1 MRLGYFA
8 MPLHPPGAD
17 PAQTLDDDLEQLAF
31 LDRLG
36 YEERERS
43 MTLLKEHVLRRLE
56 ARP

>member
-17 PAQTLDDDLEQLAF
+17 IAQTLDDDLAQLAL

-36 YEERERS
+36 Y
-43 MTLLKEHVLRRLE
+43 
-56 ARP
+56 

>member
-1 MRLGYFA
+1 

-43 MTLLKEHVLRRLE
+43 MTLLKEHVLPRLE